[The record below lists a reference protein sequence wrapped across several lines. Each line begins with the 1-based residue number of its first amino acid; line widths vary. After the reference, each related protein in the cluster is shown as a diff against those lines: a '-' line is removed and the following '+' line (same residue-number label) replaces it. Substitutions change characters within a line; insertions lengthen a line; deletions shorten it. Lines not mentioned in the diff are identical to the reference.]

1 MFFMER
7 FAALPE
13 DASPRTRR
21 KELPLS
27 AHSDGPLAGLVVLD
41 LATIFAGPAACRHLA
56 DFGADVIK
64 IERPDG
70 GDGARHL
77 GETDG
82 EDSFYWRQVGRNK
95 RPVELD
101 LKATGGREVLL
112 RLVREADVLVENFR
126 PGTLE
131 RLGLDPETVL
141 LVENPGLVVLR
152 VTGYGQTGPYANRA
166 GFGTMAEAM
175 STLAHTTGQP
185 DGPPTLPPIALAD
198 EVTGMRGAF
207 AVLAALRHR
216 DQTGQGQVI
225 DITLLESLVDMVGP
239 GPAIYHRTGQ
249 SDGRIGSRL
258 CFSAP
263 RNIYQCADG
272 HIVLSGSANQVALR
286 VFDAI
291 GRSDLRSDPRFTTG
305 RCRIENVEQL
315 DAIITAWTIEH
326 TVEKAIET
334 FAAAGAAVGPVYDAE
349 ALVNDPHV
357 RERGCFVEVDSPVG
371 SEPILQLDVHPR
383 MSLTPGRI
391 RHAGLE
397 LGARTDEVL
406 EELGYSHEEI
416 VALRA
421 QGAVGPP
428 AADPSLAVA

>member
-1 MFFMER
+1 VSVQHNG
-7 FAALPE
+7 AL
-13 DASPRTRR
+13 S
-21 KELPLS
+21 
-27 AHSDGPLAGLVVLD
+27 GLVVLD
-41 LATIFAGPAACRHLA
+41 LATIFAGPSACRHLA

-64 IERPDG
+64 VERPG
-70 GDGARHL
+70 AGDGARHL
-77 GETDG
+77 GECDG
-82 EDSFYWRQVGRNK
+82 DDSFYWRQVGRNK
-95 RPVELD
+95 RPIELD
-101 LKATGGREVLL
+101 LKSPAGRQVLL

-126 PGTLE
+126 PGAME

-141 LVENPGLVVLR
+141 LAENPGLVVLR
-152 VTGYGQTGPYANRA
+152 VTGYGQSGPYSDRA

-216 DQTGQGQVI
+216 DLTGLGQVI
-225 DITLLESLVDMVGP
+225 DISLLESLVDMVGP

-291 GRSDLRSDPRFTTG
+291 DRSDLRSDPRFTTG
-305 RCRIENVEQL
+305 RARIENVELL
-315 DAIITAWTIEH
+315 DRIITDWTSGH
-326 TVEKAIET
+326 TVAEAIET
-334 FAAAGAAVGPVYDAE
+334 FSAAGAAVGPVYDAE
-349 ALVNDPHV
+349 ALVNDRHV
-357 RERGCFVEVDSPVG
+357 VERECFVEVESPAG
-371 SEPILQLDVHPR
+371 GEPILQLDVHPR

-397 LGARTDEVL
+397 LGACTEEVL
-406 EELGYSHEEI
+406 AELGYSEHE
-416 VALRA
+416 VARLRA
-421 QGAVGPP
+421 EGAVGGE
-428 AADPSLAVA
+428 PSPTPLAVA